1 MKPSEEL
8 HQLIHS
14 LSMSEKR
21 YFKIHSSLHT
31 IKGSNNYARL
41 FDVIEA
47 QAEYDEAMVKE
58 VFEKE
63 KFIRHLPSEKH
74 YLYNHVLE
82 SLNSYNKEK
91 TFLARYAAILTS
103 IEILYNRGLFSHCQ
117 KLIKKAKTE
126 AYSLEKFSI
135 LMILI
140 HWETIL
146 FINAED
152 DKNLSKNIH
161 EELRLLEALKVQ
173 TILMQLAFDLQIQI
187 DKGNADE
194 KYINARKKDLK
205 KIFPPKPEI
214 NSFWSKYYYYSA
226 MALVF
231 TIESNNTE
239 RYRCYKEIK
248 NIMDNAPQFIKD
260 LPAIYHLN
268 YNNLVNIMLFLRK
281 YSETEVL
288 LKEQRTF
295 LPTYGIKN
303 PTFSTRVFINTYES
317 ELYLYYKTGQHEKAA
332 AVAKGMESELRQ
344 VDLTFGPILFD
355 LFYFMAITEL
365 MVKNYKGATKWLNK
379 ILNAERDINFR
390 KELRINARLLYLV
403 VLHEIDDVL
412 FGNRLQSARRFMAQ
426 ESSFKKQAKIL
437 EGIALT
443 GEDLSLLKTRSAL
456 KAIIAQL
463 KKEHQV
469 AGEELLN
476 KNFDFVEWLE
486 NKVK

>member
-8 HQLIHS
+8 HQLVHS

-21 YFKIHSSLHT
+21 YFKIHSSRHIIGGT
-31 IKGSNNYARL
+31 NNYTRL

-47 QAEYDEAMVKE
+47 QAEYDEELVKKS
-58 VFEKE
+58 FEKE
-63 KFIRHLPSEKH
+63 TFIKHLPSEKH
-74 YLYNHVLE
+74 YLYNHILE
-82 SLNSYNKEK
+82 SLNSFNKEK
-91 TFLARYAAILTS
+91 TFLARYASTLTS
-103 IEILYNRGLFSHCQ
+103 IEILYNRGLFSQC
-117 KLIKKAKTE
+117 KKIIKKAKTE

-135 LMILI
+135 LLLLI

-146 FINAED
+146 FINAEE
-152 DKNLSKNIH
+152 DKSLYINIQ
-161 EELRLLEALKVQ
+161 EELRLLDALKIQ

-187 DKGNADE
+187 DKGNATS
-194 KYINARKKDLK
+194 KYINTRKKELNN
-205 KIFPPKPEI
+205 IFPPKPEI

-226 MALVF
+226 LALIY

-248 NIMDNAPQFIKD
+248 NIMDKAPQFIKD

-268 YNNLVNIMLFLRK
+268 YNNLVNIMLFLKK
-281 YSETEVL
+281 YSETEAL

-295 LPTYGIKN
+295 LPMYGIKN
-303 PTFSTRVFINTYES
+303 PTFHTRVFINTYES

-332 AVAKGMESELRQ
+332 QVAHQMESELKKI
-344 VDLTFGPILFD
+344 DLTFGPILFD

-365 MVKNYKGATKWLNK
+365 MVKNYKGAIRWLNK
-379 ILNAERDINFR
+379 ILNAEREISFR
-390 KELRINARLLYLV
+390 KELQINARMLYLV
-403 VLHEIDDVL
+403 VLNETDDVL
-412 FGNRLQSARRFMAQ
+412 FDNRAQSARRFMAQ

-437 EGIALT
+437 EGIELA
-443 GEDLSLLKTRSAL
+443 GEDLTLPKIKSAL
-456 KAIIAQL
+456 KSIIAQL

-486 NKVK
+486 NKAR